1 MEAFTLI
8 GFKTIYKQKFT
19 VMAKMLLISDE
30 DLKSLI
36 QEAVTNAVDGITK
49 KIASRAARI
58 YNNQIFIE
66 SRREDDHLSCGAGDS
81 GRAFL
86 LALQAMERFPL
97 PGAGL
102 GRIIGL
108 YDSVQRLSGDSYLY
122 YMPALLCNG
131 ILAAAQTDMGGLG
144 AVMVAGGQL
153 LHTAYGCALSCLVA

>member
-1 MEAFTLI
+1 M
-8 GFKTIYKQKFT
+8 

-81 GRAFL
+81 G
-86 LALQAMERFPL
+86 
-97 PGAGL
+97 GCG
-102 GRIIGL
+102 GG
-108 YDSVQRLSGDSYLY
+108 YDYSYGGCGSAIPSDGGCGSTIPSRSSRSSGG
-122 YMPALLCNG
+122 C
-131 ILAAAQTDMGGLG
+131 GGG
-144 AVMVAGGQL
+144 YESGG
-153 LHTAYGCALSCLVA
+153 C